1 MKSVDSKVLVVLLRD
16 AVALEARRAELI
28 ARYEDIVG
36 EAEIT
41 NANAAQVDALE
52 DLCHDVAFYSTN
64 PEALRED
71 SALFADEEL
80 LRRIGVVLRMFEH
93 GDN

>member
-1 MKSVDSKVLVVLLRD
+1 MKSVDSEVLVALLRD
-16 AVALEARRAELI
+16 AVASEATRAASM

-41 NANAAQVDALE
+41 NATSAQVEALE
-52 DLCHDVAFYSTN
+52 NLCHDVAFYSTD

-71 SALFADEEL
+71 SALFSDDEL
-80 LRRIGVVLRMFEH
+80 LRRIEVVLNSFEP
-93 GDN
+93 G